1 MQGDDAIDD
10 EKVQVVVRPGLKEPK
25 LPTGR
30 LEFCYPVI
38 AKLLQLQWAAEIECP
53 RKLLHSYR

>member
-10 EKVQVVVRPGLKEPK
+10 EKVQVVVRPDLKESK
-25 LPTGR
+25 LPTGY

-38 AKLLQLQWAAEIECP
+38 AK
-53 RKLLHSYR
+53 

>member
-1 MQGDDAIDD
+1 MSDFMQGDDAIDD

-25 LPTGR
+25 LPTGQ

-38 AKLLQLQWAAEIECP
+38 AE
-53 RKLLHSYR
+53 